1 MYIFREPNPDRPS
14 RSTSQLDAQD
24 PPMPGRTKEIVERR
38 PSAAR
43 PCMMHVE
50 SQAKR
55 IRPDD
60 DGVSDTDSDADNDL
74 GFVKLTDEQK
84 QTLLSVKWVRD
95 EVDKMLAKAAQA
107 KAADDVM
114 LLHYVETKVYVSGR
128 VECNQG
134 RRYFKR
140 SSETTRVGYR
150 AGWFDFGE
158 LPYSVQSDIDK
169 EGYKILYEEDEDQQL
184 SLYQLVL
191 IKTQDA

>member
-1 MYIFREPNPDRPS
+1 
-14 RSTSQLDAQD
+14 
-24 PPMPGRTKEIVERR
+24 
-38 PSAAR
+38 
-43 PCMMHVE
+43 MMHVE

-60 DGVSDTDSDADNDL
+60 DGVSDTDSNADNDDDDL
-74 GFVKLTDEQK
+74 NFVKLTDEQK
-84 QTLLSVKWVRD
+84 QTLLSTKWVRD
-95 EVDKMLAKAAQA
+95 EVDKMQAKAAQA

-134 RRYFKR
+134 RRCFKR
-140 SSETTRVGYR
+140 SSKTRVGYR
-150 AGWFDFGE
+150 VGWFDFGE
-158 LPYSVQSDIDK
+158 LPYYVQSDIDK
-169 EGYKILYEEDEDQQL
+169 EGYKILVLHDFSDEEEEDEDQQL